1 MKEFKIVPIRNG
13 SVLDHIDAGKSLDV
27 LTALGMPVA
36 GSSKVV
42 SLSMNL
48 PSERGGLK
56 DVIKFE
62 DMELGDADLSKVQS
76 VSERGTYVA
85 IRNYDVAQ
93 KHRWGLDDPDVS

>member
-13 SVLDHIDAGKSLDV
+13 SVLDHVEAGKSLAV
-27 LTALGMPVA
+27 LEALGFPVA

-56 DVIKFE
+56 DVVKFE
-62 DMELGDADLSKVQS
+62 DVELTEEDLEKVRA
-76 VSERGTYVA
+76 VSSQGTYVA

-93 KHRWGLDDPDVS
+93 KERWGLDA

>member
-13 SVLDHIDAGKSLDV
+13 SVLDHIDAGKSLEV
-27 LTALGMPVA
+27 LQTLGMPIA
-36 GSSKVV
+36 GSRKVV

-62 DMELGDADLSKVQS
+62 DLELGQEDLGKVQA
-76 VSERGTYVA
+76 VSSRGTYVA
-85 IRNYDVAQ
+85 IRNYDVAK
-93 KHRWGLDDPDVS
+93 KHRWGIEDPDVA